1 MPCHRDG
8 GQESCEAG
16 WNWFEILVLTG
27 ISMIARHLPSPAI
40 SSGDRH
46 NQSCM
51 GLKGFY

>member
-1 MPCHRDG
+1 MLCHRDG
-8 GQESCEAG
+8 GQKGCEAG
-16 WNWFEILVLTG
+16 WNWFEILVLAG
-27 ISMIARHLPSPAI
+27 ISTIAIDQTSPAI